1 MKQTTLTRCI
11 AHYITRQSCTHTPRA
26 RAATGLSQNSCEGRV
41 PPLRKQ
47 RYDPCAKEVVYRA
60 GSEAALF
67 VLLLPFLAADGDAG
81 AMLSAT
87 KAAAALARR
96 KSEAELSVSA
106 S

>member
-1 MKQTTLTRCI
+1 MKQTTLISTFTLRVS
-11 AHYITRQSCTHTPRA
+11 HVHTPRA
-26 RAATGLSQNSCEGRV
+26 GVQRQGSHRTAAKAVSHRCGSKDMIR
-41 PPLRKQ
+41 
-47 RYDPCAKEVVYRA
+47 VYRA